1 MSIKLEDYEEFLEDR
16 PYVRQVLESTFQDA
30 ARLMSPTGLE
40 DYMEGAKTL
49 CNLGR
54 GNDVVVTYIQEM
66 PLVVKECGEDIIP
79 DCLSAAMKLSSM
91 TSAEV
96 VSLLLSSLPT
106 AARNLGDAE
115 LFRGYLTFIHQL
127 ASTASRGVRPMLNH
141 IDELLGKLTLSG
153 LRRWANFGAQAYR
166 RDYNNLTSYFNL
178 ESADSKAML
187 QKERRGVLFNK
198 VQRKLNFYLRALWG
212 RDFFLRP
219 TGADFTDFRPYI
231 EHRVLHMPDAV
242 DDVIVNI
249 ESPDD
254 SKIPG
259 LELYRATAAHM
270 AAHMCYS
277 TAPISAEQL
286 SPAQMFFIGL
296 VEDARVE
303 YKAIKDFPGLKKLWL
318 SLLKIESDEKT
329 EHETMPILEH
339 VAHMLMDSSESSD
352 DAELS
357 AVVEKFHSG
366 IEENQDNNNFSW
378 HLGLELFNIF
388 SSRKATPSL
397 RILERIRIPYRDDN
411 RYVWEFE
418 EFDPNA
424 EFEYVAASQRQVRR
438 EVSVIEMA
446 NEVDCELAGD
456 DAQEIWTCSTNMRPY
471 EDDLTDE
478 QISFNDMWGKEP
490 VSDPFHYQEWDYQIQ
505 LHRPDWATIYERR
518 QPKGDPE
525 DIKLILDEYKPV
537 AHRIKQ
543 IIDLLTPEGVQR
555 VRGMEDGDEI
565 DINAAVDAMISIRMG
580 EQPNPR
586 ITMRNVIKNRDLSVV
601 VLMDLSE
608 STNETMVGSDKTVL
622 QLTREAATLV
632 STAIS
637 GIGDPFALHGFASDG
652 RHDVQ
657 YYRFKNFEQKFDDE
671 AKSRLAGMKGGLST
685 RMGAALRHAGHHLH
699 KQQEKRKLIL
709 LVTDGEPADIDE
721 RDPQHLRHDTKKAVE
736 ELYSTG
742 VLTYCLTLDPNADSY
757 VKRIFG
763 ENNYTIIDNVD
774 RLPEKLPTL
783 FASLTS

>member
-1 MSIKLEDYEEFLEDR
+1 MSIKLEDYEEFLEDVPAIR
-16 PYVRQVLESTFQDA
+16 DVLEGTFHEA
-30 ARLMSPTGLE
+30 AHIMSPTGLE
-40 DYMEGAKTL
+40 TYMDGAKAL
-49 CNLGR
+49 CKLGR
-54 GNDVVVTYIQEM
+54 GHDLVITYIQEM

-79 DCLSAAMKLSSM
+79 DCLTAAMKLSSM
-91 TSAEV
+91 TSGEV
-96 VSLLLSSLPT
+96 ISLLFSSLPS
-106 AARNLGDAE
+106 ASRNLGDAQ
-115 LFRGYLTFIHQL
+115 LLRGYLTFIHQF
-127 ASTASRGVRPMLNH
+127 ASTAARGLRPMLNH

-166 RDYNNLTSYFNL
+166 RDYNNLTAYFNL
-178 ESADSKAML
+178 EATDSLAML
-187 QKERRGVLFNK
+187 QKERRGVLFIK

-219 TGADFTDFRPYI
+219 TGADYTDFRPYI
-231 EHRVLHMPDAV
+231 EHRILHMPDAV
-242 DDVIVNI
+242 DDVGPEDNRIA
-249 ESPDD
+249 
-254 SKIPG
+254 G

-286 SPAQMFFIGL
+286 SPAQMFFIGF
-296 VEDARVE
+296 VEDARIE
-303 YKAIKDFPGLKKLWL
+303 YKAINDFPGLKKLWTT
-318 SLLKIESDEKT
+318 LLKIADDDDEP
-329 EHETMPILEH
+329 EHETMLVLEH
-339 VAHMLMDSSESSD
+339 LALMLMDTSETSD
-352 DAELS
+352 DEKLNAFAAQFQAE
-357 AVVEKFHSG
+357 
-366 IEENQDNNNFSW
+366 IEENQDNNQFSW
-378 HLGLELFNIF
+378 NMGMDLFHLFA
-388 SSRKATPSL
+388 SRKAVPSL

-418 EFDPNA
+418 EFSWGV
-424 EFEYVAASQRQVRR
+424 ETEYVPASQRQVRR
-438 EVSVIEMA
+438 QVSVIEMA

-505 LHRPDWATIYERR
+505 LHRPDWATVYERH
-518 QPKGDPE
+518 QPKGDPD
-525 DIKLILDEYKPV
+525 DINDIMTEYRPI

-555 VRGMEDGDEI
+555 VRNMEDGDEI
-565 DINAAVDAMISIRMG
+565 DLNAAVDAMISIRMG
-580 EQPNPR
+580 EQPNTR
-586 ITMRNVIKNRDLSVV
+586 ITMRNVLKSRDLSVV

-608 STNETMVGSDKTVL
+608 STNEAMAGSDKTVL

-632 STAIS
+632 ATAIN

-657 YYRFKNFEQKFDDE
+657 YYRFKDFSQHYDDE

-685 RMGAALRHAGHHLH
+685 RMGAALRHAGHHLL
-699 KQQEKRKLIL
+699 KQPERRKLIL

-736 ELYSTG
+736 ELYSSG
-742 VLTYCLTLDPNADSY
+742 VLTYCLTLDPNADAY

-763 ENNYTIIDNVD
+763 ENNYTIVDNVD

-783 FASLTS
+783 FASLTG